1 MTGVTIDHLASLV
14 VLVSVLLGSI
24 VAYSQIMGAAVKY
37 QQNHQVAMKAAELA
51 NALLSPGNPNNWGQN
66 NSVPL
71 SFGLQDP
78 EAGGYSLSPF
88 SLQRLMSSQS
98 QVYYSKTDMWYSN
111 SSLGRGGYLL
121 VPVNNAVNY
130 TTAAK
135 LLGVN
140 GSYGFLISIMP
151 TLNVSVSEVNLNPLR
166 FKVEVR
172 GPGFALAGATLRYL
186 LYRAVQNGADYPL
199 IEVLSGDSQTNS
211 SGLASL
217 EFPTIDGSQF
227 AYSFIVYA
235 RLSGLVGIGYYSH
248 VTITEN
254 KFIVPI
260 IQNFEQGQVL
270 LAHNWDI
277 NPQGGGSAAL
287 HYNATF
293 LVLTES
299 LELNQLQIANST
311 GIVNYGEGQPY
322 QQVQIPANA
331 TTGILLVA
339 FRKGNEYGIVMM
351 PWGISAL
358 GFSVA
363 FGGDPRSTDWV
374 AIELRQVTV
383 NKISY
388 QVKVAV
394 WSTQGY
400 QSWGYH
406 P

>member
-51 NALLSPGNPNNWGQN
+51 NALLSPGNPNNWGKSN
-66 NSVPL
+66 NAPSA
-71 SFGLQDP
+71 FGLQDP

-88 SLQRLMSSQS
+88 SLQRLMSSQN
-98 QVYYSKTDMWYSN
+98 QVYYPKTDMWYSN

-121 VPVNNAVNY
+121 VPVNNIVNY

-140 GSYGFLISIMP
+140 GFYGFLITIMP

-186 LYRAVQNGADYPL
+186 LYRAIPNADSPL
-199 IEVLSGDSQTNS
+199 IEVFGGTSQTNS
-211 SGLASL
+211 TGLANL
-217 EFPTIDGSQF
+217 EFSAIDGSQF

-235 RLSGLVGIGYYSH
+235 HLSGLVGIGYYSH

-277 NPQGGGSAAL
+277 NPQGGGLAAL

-299 LELNQLQIANST
+299 LELNQLQITNST
-311 GIVNYGEGQPY
+311 GIVNNGEDKPY

-339 FRKGNEYGIVMM
+339 YRKGDEYGIVMM

-358 GFSVA
+358 GFPTV
-363 FGGDPRSTDWV
+363 FGGDPGSTDWV
-374 AIELRQVTV
+374 AIDLRQVTV